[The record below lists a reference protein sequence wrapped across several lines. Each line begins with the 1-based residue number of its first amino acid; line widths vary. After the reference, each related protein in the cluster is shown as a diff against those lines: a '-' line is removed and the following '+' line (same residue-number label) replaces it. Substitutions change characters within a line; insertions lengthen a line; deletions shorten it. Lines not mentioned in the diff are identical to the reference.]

1 MALMS
6 NSPRTDMKDQ
16 ATPPLNSLSQTGSIY
31 THFMMHHM
39 QHMTELFVNEN
50 GKMIEQAK
58 SKFQAISQA
67 KTPAEV
73 LQLASEHMQASAN
86 EAVAFNSKVYALIHQ
101 EQSDLLAAIQKQWAE
116 SGSTWQAALDK
127 VPSGGSVAGT
137 DFMLNAFKAALE
149 MGQRTLETTQSA
161 SQKTSEL
168 LNGAMNG
175 SDKLQ
180 AAHRETRS
188 NHKALRA

>member
-1 MALMS
+1 
-6 NSPRTDMKDQ
+6 MKDQ
-16 ATPPLNSLSQTGSIY
+16 AQNPLNSLSQTGSLY

-39 QHMTELFVNEN
+39 QHLTELFVNEN

-116 SGSTWQAALDK
+116 SGSAWQAALDK
-127 VPSGGSVAGT
+127 APSGSVAGT
-137 DFMLNAFKAALE
+137 DFMLNTFKAALE
-149 MGQRTLETTQSA
+149 MGQRTLEATQSA
-161 SQKTSEL
+161 SQKTSDL

-180 AAHRETRS
+180 ASHRETRS
-188 NHKALRA
+188 SHKALRA